1 MATAYI
7 NRLPDYTDLDLDFL
21 RHPATSDVSKK
32 IGDEAIKR
40 SIRNLIFTNHYE
52 RPFQSYIGSN
62 IRRLLFDNAS
72 PITASLLKDA
82 IAEVI
87 NNFEPRVRLTD
98 VTVTDDSDNN
108 GYSVR
113 LQYIILNREMPITTN
128 IFLERIR

>member
-21 RHPATSDVSKK
+21 KHPTTSDLSRK

-40 SIRNLIFTNHYE
+40 SVRNLIFTNHFD

-62 IRRLLFDNAS
+62 IRRLLFENANS
-72 PITASLLKDA
+72 ITASLLDDA
-82 IAEVI
+82 IREVI
-87 NNFEPRVRLTD
+87 NNFEPRVKLTN

-113 LQYIILNREMPITTN
+113 LEYIILNREMPITTN
-128 IFLERIR
+128 LFLERIR